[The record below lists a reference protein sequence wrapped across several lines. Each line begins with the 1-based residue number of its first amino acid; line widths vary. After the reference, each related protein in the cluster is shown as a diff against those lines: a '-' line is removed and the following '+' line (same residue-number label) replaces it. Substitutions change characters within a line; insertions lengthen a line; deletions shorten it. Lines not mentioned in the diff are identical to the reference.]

1 MGAMGGGMGMGMG
14 MAGVGGDATQINQLI
29 QMREQARCG
38 KDFAQADQIREQLKQ
53 MGVEVFDKEKTWK
66 QQSTGLSGI
75 VIGYFGDRP
84 PSDVEINALV
94 IQREK
99 ARLRK
104 DFATSDMIRDEMKA
118 RGVEL
123 YDKDLEWKSSDGRRG
138 KIPTFDMIDKGLV
151 QPGRNMMA
159 GMGAM
164 GGMGGGVSPELQAVL
179 AQLAGTNPA
188 WAGQLAPMLG
198 MGGMGGG
205 APTSKPKGMPMTGG
219 AVSPEAQ
226 QAVNVCKQCVGRALA
241 DEEIQFLVQTREN
254 CRQAKDFA
262 GSDTLRAEMKNIG
275 LEVYDKEKVWK
286 TSDGRQGAV
295 PSWS

>member
-1 MGAMGGGMGMGMG
+1 MG
-14 MAGVGGDATQINQLI
+14 
-29 QMREQARCG
+29 
-38 KDFAQADQIREQLKQ
+38 
-53 MGVEVFDKEKTWK
+53 MGVEVWDKEKTWK
-66 QQSTGLSGI
+66 QPSTGLSGI
-75 VIGYFGDRP
+75 IIGFFGDRP
-84 PSDVEINALV
+84 PSDMEINAVV

-164 GGMGGGVSPELQAVL
+164 GGMGGGASPELQAVL
-179 AQLAGTNPA
+179 CQLAATNPA
-188 WAGQLAPMLG
+188 WAGQLAPML
-198 MGGMGGG
+198 
-205 APTSKPKGMPMTGG
+205 AAAVPTSKPAKGMNMANAGGPMT
-219 AVSPEAQ
+219 PEAKK
-226 QAVNVCKQCVGRALA
+226 AVTICKQCVGRALS
-241 DEEIQFLVQTREN
+241 DEEIQFLIQTREN

-275 LEVYDKEKVWK
+275 LEVYDKEKTWK
-286 TSDGRQGAV
+286 TNDGRQGAV
-295 PSWS
+295 PTWS

>member
-1 MGAMGGGMGMGMG
+1 MG
-14 MAGVGGDATQINQLI
+14 NQLI

-53 MGVEVFDKEKTWK
+53 MGVEVWDKEKTWK
-66 QQSTGLSGI
+66 QPSTGLSGI
-75 VIGYFGDRP
+75 IIGFFGDRP
-84 PSDVEINALV
+84 PSDMEINAVV

-123 YDKDLEWKSSDGRRG
+123 YDKDL
-138 KIPTFDMIDKGLV
+138 V

-179 AQLAGTNPA
+179 
-188 WAGQLAPMLG
+188 
-198 MGGMGGG
+198 
-205 APTSKPKGMPMTGG
+205 
-219 AVSPEAQ
+219 
-226 QAVNVCKQCVGRALA
+226 
-241 DEEIQFLVQTREN
+241 
-254 CRQAKDFA
+254 
-262 GSDTLRAEMKNIG
+262 
-275 LEVYDKEKVWK
+275 
-286 TSDGRQGAV
+286 
-295 PSWS
+295 